1 MQEVRRKK
9 ARKGLKRGWLLL
21 LAAAVLG
28 IAVGVRWMWPEEPP
42 ALPETHADTAQ
53 VLMRH
58 EADEVARVTVALRS
72 GEGWEATQTA
82 SGALVLA
89 DDPAGEIATGHA
101 ANILQAVSV
110 ISCEAVLTDDPSLY
124 MGEMASFG
132 LDDPALIATVVY
144 ADGQTVTLRVGDAV
158 SENDVGWRYM
168 LVDGDDRLFAIDR
181 GTVED
186 LALDRSL
193 LRPVTQPVLHAARF
207 DRITLT
213 GTEGPIGTW
222 ALEGNIGDADA
233 DDRWRLIA
241 PLSYPADAEAIS
253 LLKQNLASLRLGAY
267 IAPATPENLTLYGF
281 DAPRLAIEIHQAAGS
296 FGATNT
302 AGEWSLTD
310 WPESDYRLVVGGAL
324 SEDIDYILYEET
336 IYTGSHYLL
345 DMFMTMDWS
354 ATLSRYIAPTA
365 LGNLAR
371 LTVQTAE
378 GVHEYVITR
387 TEQVAANNELVTDEY
402 GSVVYDY
409 ACELDGMPY
418 EYEAFEAAYGRLIVA
433 TVSGRLPA
441 GWEATEASHTVYT
454 FWDVSGEAHT
464 VALTDFDAL
473 HDAVIVDGG
482 AAFYLIKGG
491 FGLE

>member
-28 IAVGVRWMWPEEPP
+28 IAVGVRWMWQEEVP
-42 ALPETHADTAQ
+42 ALPETHAVTAQ

-89 DDPAGEIATGHA
+89 DDPAGEIASGHA

-124 MGEMASFG
+124 LGEMASFG

-158 SENDVGWRYM
+158 SEDDVGWRYM
-168 LVDGDDRLFAIDR
+168 LVDGDERLFAIDR

-186 LALDRSL
+186 LAIDRSL

-213 GTEGPIGTW
+213 GTEGLIGTW

-233 DDRWRLIA
+233 DDRWHMIA
-241 PLSYPADAEAIS
+241 PLSYPADAAAIS

-267 IAPATPENLTLYGF
+267 IVPATPENLTLYGF
-281 DAPRLAIEIHQAAGS
+281 DAPRL
-296 FGATNT
+296 
-302 AGEWSLTD
+302 
-310 WPESDYRLVVGGAL
+310 
-324 SEDIDYILYEET
+324 
-336 IYTGSHYLL
+336 
-345 DMFMTMDWS
+345 
-354 ATLSRYIAPTA
+354 
-365 LGNLAR
+365 
-371 LTVQTAE
+371 
-378 GVHEYVITR
+378 VI
-387 TEQVAANNELVTDEY
+387 
-402 GSVVYDY
+402 
-409 ACELDGMPY
+409 
-418 EYEAFEAAYGRLIVA
+418 
-433 TVSGRLPA
+433 
-441 GWEATEASHTVYT
+441 
-454 FWDVSGEAHT
+454 
-464 VALTDFDAL
+464 
-473 HDAVIVDGG
+473 
-482 AAFYLIKGG
+482 
-491 FGLE
+491 